1 MSKPRYKW
9 WGFAKAIIRAYPAH
23 CDDLKALREQSIT
36 PAYSAAGHGSEV
48 HRTSEDTALCELPPI
63 EMKEYAAVEK
73 TIQTT
78 LRTYRDGEER
88 MRLIDMVFFSKTHT
102 LQGAALAC
110 NISYGTAKSWHNRFI
125 EQTARNF
132 GLL

>member
-48 HRTSEDTALCELPPI
+48 HRTSEDTALCELPPTD
-63 EMKEYAAVEK
+63 MKEYNAVEK

-78 LRTYRDGEER
+78 LRTCRDGEEVVEDAKGVKTAVYQLKKKL
-88 MRLIDMVFFSKTHT
+88 MAVKYGILIQEV
-102 LQGAALAC
+102 
-110 NISYGTAKSWHNRFI
+110 
-125 EQTARNF
+125 
-132 GLL
+132 